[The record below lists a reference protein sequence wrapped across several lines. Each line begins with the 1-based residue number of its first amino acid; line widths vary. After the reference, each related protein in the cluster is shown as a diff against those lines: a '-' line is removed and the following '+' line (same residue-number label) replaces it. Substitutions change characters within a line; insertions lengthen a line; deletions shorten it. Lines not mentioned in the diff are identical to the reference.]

1 MGGYRVARLVRH
13 QHFSLTWLAINWGDG
28 DGDGR
33 GGDITLRIL
42 SDMADAV
49 LAFVRLANTAPG
61 LQIHAFLKN
70 RGENKKEKL
79 PHGNQHKQR
88 QYSTST
94 VQLLSQSPSKVVRS
108 LGSCRRWPFFF
119 IVISIFFFPFVLCF
133 MFFCVL
139 FFWAFALFVSIP
151 IRMIPH
157 GNKS

>member
-28 DGDGR
+28 DGR
-33 GGDITLRIL
+33 GDITLRIL

-119 IVISIFFFPFVLCF
+119 IVISIFFFLLFCVLCF
-133 MFFCVL
+133 FVFCFFGLLRFL
-139 FFWAFALFVSIP
+139 FRFLF
-151 IRMIPH
+151 
-157 GNKS
+157 G

>member
-1 MGGYRVARLVRH
+1 VGGYRVARLVRH

-28 DGDGR
+28 DGR
-33 GGDITLRIL
+33 GDITLRIL

-108 LGSCRRWPFFF
+108 LGSCRRWPFFLLL
-119 IVISIFFFPFVLCF
+119 SQFFFFSFSFVFYVFLCF
-133 MFFCVL
+133 VFLGFC
-139 FFWAFALFVSIP
+139 AFCFDSYSDDTAW
-151 IRMIPH
+151 
-157 GNKS
+157 

>member
-1 MGGYRVARLVRH
+1 M
-13 QHFSLTWLAINWGDG
+13 
-28 DGDGR
+28 
-33 GGDITLRIL
+33 GGDITLL

-119 IVISIFFFPFVLCF
+119 YCYLNFFFLLLFCVLCF
-133 MFFCVL
+133 FVFCFFLGFC
-139 FFWAFALFVSIP
+139 AFCFDSYSDDTAW
-151 IRMIPH
+151 
-157 GNKS
+157 